1 MTTRDGADNSNLS
14 NEPDGRM
21 RTEAASA
28 EQRLTART
36 SAAPDLDAVLDI
48 PMRLTLEV
56 GGADMSIRELLQL
69 HQGAVVSL
77 DRRAGESLDVLANGT
92 LIARGEVVVVDDN
105 LGLRITEVVSAAERL
120 QSIR

>member
-1 MTTRDGADNSNLS
+1 
-14 NEPDGRM
+14 M
-21 RTEAASA
+21 RTENTAA
-28 EQRLTART
+28 EQRLTARK
-36 SAAPDLDAVLDI
+36 SAEPDLDAVLDI

-69 HQGAVVSL
+69 HQGAVVTL

-120 QSIR
+120 QSLR